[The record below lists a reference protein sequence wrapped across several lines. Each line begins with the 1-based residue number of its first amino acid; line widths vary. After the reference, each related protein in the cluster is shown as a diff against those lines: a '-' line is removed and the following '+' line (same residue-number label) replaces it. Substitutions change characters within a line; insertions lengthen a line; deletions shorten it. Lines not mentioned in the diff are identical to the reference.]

1 MSQFFR
7 LGLFIE
13 DAYKNKIVLFYS
25 MILALTSA
33 ELGVNSFTIN
43 LILLTAIV
51 VLLALPTFFLFK
63 SSQGKSAVSKKTE
76 VENIESEN
84 IEQKK
89 LELNLVFKLVKS
101 IKTNII
107 KLSNLFP
114 TPLIT
119 LVCINNQPIKRI
131 PLYALTNEKISF

>member
-1 MSQFFR
+1 
-7 LGLFIE
+7 
-13 DAYKNKIVLFYS
+13 

-76 VENIESEN
+76 VELCKNKVIGSFWTNHCGASEGWF
-84 IEQKK
+84 
-89 LELNLVFKLVKS
+89 VV
-101 IKTNII
+101 
-107 KLSNLFP
+107 
-114 TPLIT
+114 
-119 LVCINNQPIKRI
+119 
-131 PLYALTNEKISF
+131 

>member
-1 MSQFFR
+1 
-7 LGLFIE
+7 
-13 DAYKNKIVLFYS
+13 

-63 SSQGKSAVSKKTE
+63 SSQGKSAVSKKNTE

-84 IEQKK
+84 IE
-89 LELNLVFKLVKS
+89 
-101 IKTNII
+101 
-107 KLSNLFP
+107 P
-114 TPLIT
+114 
-119 LVCINNQPIKRI
+119 
-131 PLYALTNEKISF
+131 EKIEPEKIESK

>member
-1 MSQFFR
+1 
-7 LGLFIE
+7 
-13 DAYKNKIVLFYS
+13 

-63 SSQGKSAVSKKTE
+63 SSQGKSAVSKKTK

-84 IEQKK
+84 IES
-89 LELNLVFKLVKS
+89 E
-101 IKTNII
+101 NIE
-107 KLSNLFP
+107 P
-114 TPLIT
+114 
-119 LVCINNQPIKRI
+119 
-131 PLYALTNEKISF
+131 EKIEPEKIESK

>member
-1 MSQFFR
+1 
-7 LGLFIE
+7 
-13 DAYKNKIVLFYS
+13 

-63 SSQGKSAVSKKTE
+63 SRQGKSAVSKKTE

-84 IEQKK
+84 IE
-89 LELNLVFKLVKS
+89 
-101 IKTNII
+101 
-107 KLSNLFP
+107 P
-114 TPLIT
+114 
-119 LVCINNQPIKRI
+119 
-131 PLYALTNEKISF
+131 EKIESK